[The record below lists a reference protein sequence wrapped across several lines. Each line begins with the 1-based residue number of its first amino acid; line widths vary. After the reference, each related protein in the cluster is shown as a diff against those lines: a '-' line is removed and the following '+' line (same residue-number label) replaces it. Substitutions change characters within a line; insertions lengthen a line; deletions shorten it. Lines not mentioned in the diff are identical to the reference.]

1 MAADLV
7 FSNHGLRHSGGIERY
22 LLTLVDALHARGVR
36 PTVVAHRF
44 DRRLP
49 EFGWVDAV
57 EINTLGLGGA
67 LRDLWFDRQLRRK
80 KRERGWYPLVA
91 LSQTSCADIA
101 ISGGTHPGFLAAM
114 GRTASW
120 KDRLA
125 ISLERRHFTG
135 AALVVAHSRLMAQQ
149 VRQFYGVT
157 ESKTRVLYP
166 PVDTA
171 RFCPV
176 DAVQRRALRERL
188 GLPVDRAVFLLAST
202 GHARKGL
209 DLLVEALGHSTAPV
223 LLVVAGRPTGL
234 AAPNLRELGFR
245 TDMEDV
251 YRAVDCTVMASRFEP
266 FGLVGVESV
275 LCATPLVG
283 EAGMGCMEVIREPA
297 AIPFRIDSQ
306 GSLQAAIDTA
316 LARWRDGTLAVADP
330 RAALAYDPSVDVHL
344 DALLGHVAELRAA
357 RDRKAGP

>member
-67 LRDLWFDRQLRRK
+67 LRDLWFDRQLRRR

-114 GRTASW
+114 ERTASW

-125 ISLERRHFTG
+125 SLGSATSPTPRW
-135 AALVVAHSRLMAQQ
+135 SSPIRLMAQQ
-149 VRQFYGVT
+149 FG
-157 ESKTRVLYP
+157 SS
-166 PVDTA
+166 TA
-171 RFCPV
+171 SPRARLRCSIRRSTQRFRPV
-176 DAVQRRALRERL
+176 DAVRRAPPTPRAACGPRRL
-188 GLPVDRAVFLLAST
+188 PAASRPATRA
-202 GHARKGL
+202 RL
-209 DLLVEALGHSTAPV
+209 DLPSRRSAPTRRC
-223 LLVVAGRPTGL
+223 ASSSPADPQACRAEPH
-234 AAPNLRELGFR
+234 ELGFR

-251 YRAVDCTVMASRFEP
+251 YRAVDCP
-266 FGLVGVESV
+266 
-275 LCATPLVG
+275 
-283 EAGMGCMEVIREPA
+283 
-297 AIPFRIDSQ
+297 
-306 GSLQAAIDTA
+306 
-316 LARWRDGTLAVADP
+316 
-330 RAALAYDPSVDVHL
+330 
-344 DALLGHVAELRAA
+344 
-357 RDRKAGP
+357 

>member
-1 MAADLV
+1 
-7 FSNHGLRHSGGIERY
+7 
-22 LLTLVDALHARGVR
+22 
-36 PTVVAHRF
+36 
-44 DRRLP
+44 
-49 EFGWVDAV
+49 
-57 EINTLGLGGA
+57 
-67 LRDLWFDRQLRRK
+67 
-80 KRERGWYPLVA
+80 
-91 LSQTSCADIA
+91 
-101 ISGGTHPGFLAAM
+101 M

-120 KDRLA
+120 KDGLA

-223 LLVVAGRPTGL
+223 RLVVAGRPTGL
-234 AAPNLRELGFR
+234 AAPNLRELGYR

-275 LCATPLVG
+275 LCGTPLIG
-283 EAGMGCMEVIREPA
+283 EAGMGCMEVIHEPA

-344 DALLGHVAELRAA
+344 DALLGNVADLRAA
-357 RDRKAGP
+357 RNRHAET

>member
-22 LLTLVDALHARGVR
+22 LLTLVDALHDRGVR

-57 EINTLGLGGA
+57 GINTLGLGGA
-67 LRDLWFDRQLRRK
+67 LRDLWFDRQLRRM

-91 LSQTSCADIA
+91 LSQTAAADIA

-188 GLPVDRAVFLLAST
+188 GLP
-202 GHARKGL
+202 G
-209 DLLVEALGHSTAPV
+209 
-223 LLVVAGRPTGL
+223 GRWPGWW
-234 AAPNLRELGFR
+234 
-245 TDMEDV
+245 
-251 YRAVDCTVMASRFEP
+251 
-266 FGLVGVESV
+266 
-275 LCATPLVG
+275 LCRMGGQGGPL
-283 EAGMGCMEVIREPA
+283 
-297 AIPFRIDSQ
+297 IP
-306 GSLQAAIDTA
+306 QAA
-316 LARWRDGTLAVADP
+316 GAD
-330 RAALAYDPSVDVHL
+330 
-344 DALLGHVAELRAA
+344 
-357 RDRKAGP
+357 